1 MTPFFANKGYHP
13 VINVD
18 IAKVEGAKALEIA
31 QDWTTLN
38 DCCNYILH
46 ILLSLRS
53 VDYYLLC
60 TYLVS

>member
-1 MTPFFANKGYHP
+1 MLKEANEFEAFIDMFMAHF
-13 VINVD
+13 
-18 IAKVEGAKALEIA
+18 
-31 QDWTTLN
+31 
-38 DCCNYILH
+38 CCNYILH